1 MAMQLGAIG
10 LGMEQPIDF
19 HKFASECARLAQE
32 ARTIEDKA
40 LLLSMAEVWIA
51 LADKAE
57 VVQTLLDRRP

>member
-1 MAMQLGAIG
+1 
-10 LGMEQPIDF
+10 MEQPIDF
-19 HKFASECARLAQE
+19 RKFATECARLAQE

-57 VVQTLLDRRP
+57 MIQALLDQRS